1 MEVRDRNN
9 EALELKD
16 KKVLVVGLG
25 KSGLAAC
32 ALLKEMGAQV
42 SLYDGNKDL
51 ECKEMGVPV
60 YLGSYPEDVFAS
72 FDCAVFSPGV
82 PTDIPLARFLREK
95 KVPVI
100 GEIELAYKME
110 RGRVIGITGTNG
122 KTTTT
127 TLVGEILK
135 AYNPYTFVVGNIGNP
150 YTKEVLNS
158 SPESVTV
165 AEISSFQLETIS
177 SFAPDVS
184 AVLNITPDHLN
195 RHKTMEK
202 YIEAKLSITK
212 KQGKDKLCVLN
223 YEDKVLRERAE
234 ELPCRVAFFSSQ
246 RRPVRTAP
254 GKGESCLDM
263 YKRED
268 GSICMAEDGRVV
280 LNQKET
286 RLPGDHNAENIM
298 AALLIAR
305 EMGVPEH
312 MAVGVVRK
320 FSPVEHRV
328 EFVKTVSGVDY
339 YNDSKGTN
347 PDAAIK
353 GIQSM
358 DRPTVLIGGGY
369 DKGADFTEWIQSFGG
384 RVKKLLLLGQT
395 REKIAGTAKECG
407 FSAYEFVDTM
417 EEAVKAAHEIA
428 EDGDAVLLSP
438 ACASWDMYKSF
449 EQRGNQ
455 FKEYVKCLK

>member
-1 MEVRDRNN
+1 M
-9 EALELKD
+9 
-16 KKVLVVGLG
+16 
-25 KSGLAAC
+25 
-32 ALLKEMGAQV
+32 
-42 SLYDGNKDL
+42 
-51 ECKEMGVPV
+51 
-60 YLGSYPEDVFAS
+60 
-72 FDCAVFSPGV
+72 
-82 PTDIPLARFLREK
+82 
-95 KVPVI
+95 
-100 GEIELAYKME
+100 
-110 RGRVIGITGTNG
+110 
-122 KTTTT
+122 
-127 TLVGEILK
+127 
-135 AYNPYTFVVGNIGNP
+135 
-150 YTKEVLNS
+150 NS